1 MIQTVTPCRY
11 EKTRARSGGSGLLGV
26 QGTYREALRSPA
38 LFSARDVWL
47 PGRLQEEPPQARIQ
61 GITGCTA
68 GILWGY
74 PVESRAIR
82 NGRRGSVTPGPCLSG
97 GSLIC
102 LPSRST
108 SVRGRITLSVIQLH
122 WSKRGVSPLQKGI
135 QSVQKNVM
143 TRGTGLLS
151 GTQIRVHS

>member
-26 QGTYREALRSPA
+26 QGTYREALRSPV

-135 QSVQKNVM
+135 QSVQKM
-143 TRGTGLLS
+143 S
-151 GTQIRVHS
+151 

>member
-82 NGRRGSVTPGPCLSG
+82 NGDLSHQVHVCQEEVSSVCPPGPHPSEGESPCLS
-97 GSLIC
+97 SN
-102 LPSRST
+102 ST
-108 SVRGRITLSVIQLH
+108 G
-122 WSKRGVSPLQKGI
+122 QKGE
-135 QSVQKNVM
+135 S
-143 TRGTGLLS
+143 LLCRKES
-151 GTQIRVHS
+151 NLFKKMS

>member
-135 QSVQKNVM
+135 QSVQKM
-143 TRGTGLLS
+143 S
-151 GTQIRVHS
+151 